1 MSRRFR
7 VTANF
12 PILGQNAHQTVTVEG
27 SNWQVALGKAA
38 RAFKKLTVMHR
49 RRVTALSMMVEQMEG
64 GGNGMVEVV
73 DAVQQP
79 LSEQTEQSEQTVMEI
94 PVDVTVD
101 TDGHILDQQAHDE
114 AERLIEDGPMVDIN
128 PEDEGG
134 N

>member
-64 GGNGMVEVV
+64 SGNGTVEVV

-79 LSEQTEQSEQTVMEI
+79 LSEQSEQTVMEI

-101 TDGHILDQQAHDE
+101 TDGHILDQQANDE
-114 AERLIEDGPMVDIN
+114 AERLIEEGPMVDIN